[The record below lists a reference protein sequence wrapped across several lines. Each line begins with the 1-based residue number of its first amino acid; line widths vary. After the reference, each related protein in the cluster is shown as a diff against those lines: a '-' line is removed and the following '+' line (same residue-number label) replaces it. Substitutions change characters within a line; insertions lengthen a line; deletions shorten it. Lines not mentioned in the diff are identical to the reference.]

1 MAHKIQNKTHKKLQ
15 LSKSKYVDAYSN
27 IVVED
32 KDITPN
38 MRHMAELGVISIVP
52 YTSTKRSVDI
62 KKAKVVLEKQK
73 EREEMIKALRNKK
86 RQTKSSKK

>member
-1 MAHKIQNKTHKKLQ
+1 MTHKIQNRTHKKLQ
-15 LSKSKYVDAYSN
+15 LSKSKYVSAYGN
-27 IVVED
+27 IIIED

-52 YTSTKRSVDI
+52 YTDIKKSVDI

-73 EREEMIKALRNKK
+73 VQEEMIKALRNKK

>member
-1 MAHKIQNKTHKKLQ
+1 MTHKIQNRTHKKLQ
-15 LSKSKYVDAYSN
+15 LSKSKYVSAYGN

-32 KDITPN
+32 KDITSN

-52 YTSTKRSVDI
+52 YTDTKKSVDL
-62 KKAKVVLEKQK
+62 KKVKVVLEKQ
-73 EREEMIKALRNKK
+73 REQQEKIKALRNKK